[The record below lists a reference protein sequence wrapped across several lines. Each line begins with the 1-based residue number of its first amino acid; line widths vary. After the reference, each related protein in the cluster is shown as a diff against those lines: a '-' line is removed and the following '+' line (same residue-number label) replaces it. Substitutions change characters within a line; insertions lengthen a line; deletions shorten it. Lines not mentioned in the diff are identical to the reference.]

1 MMPERINLPVATLRR
16 RLDSGD
22 TTSNALLELALAR
35 IEADPEQG
43 GRVFPRVYV
52 DSARAEAR
60 AQDAL
65 LGALPPLSPLAG
77 IPISIKD
84 LFDVAGEKTRS
95 ASPVPNPDGPA
106 EQDAVVV
113 QRLRAAG
120 AVIVGRTNMA
130 AYAFSGVGSNRHHG
144 TPGNPHERSRIPGGS
159 SSGAAVSVAAGMAT
173 VAIGSDTAGS
183 VRIPAALCGLVG
195 FKPSRCRIPLEG
207 VRPLSWSLDSV
218 GPIATT
224 VDCCHAADCVMAG
237 ERYAELMPA

>member
-207 VRPLSWSLDSV
+207 VRP
-218 GPIATT
+218 
-224 VDCCHAADCVMAG
+224 
-237 ERYAELMPA
+237 